1 MSIYLIGMQFRHP
14 SSWQRTFVDFAETS
28 LHPPPHARSSTP
40 RLPCQG
46 GNAALRTSV
55 KYCQMMGKKWK
66 SWERRKR
73 KHFMLPGKVWLMTS
87 APAGWRW
94 RQRALTDNGMP
105 AVEFAHFMLF
115 LVTWFWG
122 RPNFFDIWPCKFE
135 SWYIILHLRPP
146 RVAAENVLQAPGTE
160 LIKARNE
167 RKLNMN
173 ARGASKWRAGLYSSA
188 VDLLEMSERENL
200 EAKAE
205 EGNTRISV
213 GYFKKIFQINTEK
226 RSEKRPFYFIWA
238 LWSSL
243 S

>member
-1 MSIYLIGMQFRHP
+1 MSIYPIGMQFRHP
-14 SSWQRTFVDFAETS
+14 SSWQWTFVDFAETS
-28 LHPPPHARSSTP
+28 LHPPPPHARSSTP
-40 RLPCQG
+40 QLPCQR
-46 GNAALRTSV
+46 GNAALWTSV

-73 KHFMLPGKVWLMTS
+73 KHFRLPGRAWLMTS

-94 RQRALTDNGMP
+94 WQRELTDNGMP

-146 RVAAENVLQAPGTE
+146 RVAVENVLQAPGTE

-173 ARGASKWRAGLYSSA
+173 ARGPLNEGQACTAQPWPSGDERTGKPRSQSWRRQYPYFC
-188 VDLLEMSERENL
+188 
-200 EAKAE
+200 
-205 EGNTRISV
+205 RIFLKRF
-213 GYFKKIFQINTEK
+213 FK
-226 RSEKRPFYFIWA
+226 
-238 LWSSL
+238 
-243 S
+243 